1 MRFNA
6 GGLVL
11 ILLGVLLLLQNLGLF
26 SWASLGKFWPVVLI
40 AAGVSLLFPQRGS
53 R

>member
-26 SWASLGKFWPVVLI
+26 SWDSLWRFWPVALI
-40 AAGVSLLFPQRGS
+40 AAGLSLLFPQQDR